1 MKYSV
6 TVAFS
11 LLQTIEVDADSKDEA
26 MLTAWD
32 LFDQDK
38 AVLGE
43 GEIVHVYSNEG
54 ETK

>member
-6 TVAFS
+6 TIAFS
-11 LLQTIEVDADSKDEA
+11 ILQTIEVEADSREEAKD
-26 MLTAWD
+26 TAWD
-32 LFDQDK
+32 LFDQNK

-43 GEIVHVYSNEG
+43 GEIVNITEE

>member
-11 LLQTIEVDADSKDEA
+11 LLQTIEVDADSKDDA
-26 MLTAWD
+26 MLAAWD
-32 LFDQDK
+32 LFDQAK

-43 GEIVHVYSNEG
+43 GEIICVEES
-54 ETK
+54 K

>member
-38 AVLGE
+38 AMLGE

-54 ETK
+54 EEK